1 MRVLPNFFLPAP
13 AFPLDAIRRHSLFA
27 ILMHSLN
34 KFLSQRRRRG
44 GFTLIELLVVIV
56 ILAALAALIVPNIG
70 MYGRSSDM
78 AVSAKSQ
85 ADIAN
90 QVSIFFVTQ
99 KRYPQG
105 LDSLLDT
112 TGAVYASDTTNGDT
126 QTRGLPYS
134 GADGTRLQAQL
145 AVAALTNAT
154 NAEYLRSLSRGG
166 FDWVYDH
173 DTTAINSNLSN
184 TTFRGIV
191 ADANGTGNAA
201 PSSVNVA
208 EVTGSYLIGKLVPGG
223 LKAGQRLVAFG
234 FGNKNTAI
242 GKTSTTTPLYPGA
255 DKTYYGRYVAYFMVY
270 ASGER
275 ATLLGVSDAYG
286 RTPDYT
292 QQQFNESLPDG
303 ARQG

>member
-1 MRVLPNFFLPAP
+1 MKTPVTNL
-13 AFPLDAIRRHSLFA
+13 
-27 ILMHSLN
+27 
-34 KFLSQRRRRG
+34 QRRQLG
-44 GFTLIELLVVIV
+44 AFTLIELLVVIV

-70 MYGRSSDM
+70 QYGRSTDM

-85 ADIAN
+85 ADIAS
-90 QVSIFFVTQ
+90 QVQLFFVTQ

-112 TGAVYASDTTNGDT
+112 TGAIYASDTTNADT
-126 QTRGLPYS
+126 QTRGLPYG

-145 AVAALTNAT
+145 VSSTLTNAA
-154 NAEYLRSLSRGG
+154 NAEYLRSASRSG

-173 DTTAINSNLSN
+173 DTAVINSNLSN
-184 TTFRGIV
+184 TTFRGLI
-191 ADANGTGNAA
+191 ADANGTGNTA
-201 PSSVNVA
+201 PTSVPVA
-208 EVTGSYLIGKLVPGG
+208 EVTGAYLLGKLVPQG
-223 LKAGQRLVAFG
+223 LKAGERIIAFG
-234 FGNKNTAI
+234 FGQKNTAI
-242 GKTSTTTPLYPGA
+242 GKTTTTTPLYPGA
-255 DKTYYGRYVAYFMVY
+255 DKSYYGRYVVYFKVY

-275 ATLLGVSDAYG
+275 ATLVGVSDAYG

>member
-1 MRVLPNFFLPAP
+1 MKQNPHRNP
-13 AFPLDAIRRHSLFA
+13 RRS
-27 ILMHSLN
+27 
-34 KFLSQRRRRG
+34 RG
-44 GFTLIELLVVIV
+44 AFTLIELLVVIV

-70 MYGRSSDM
+70 QYGRSTDM

-85 ADIAN
+85 ADIAS
-90 QVSIFFVTQ
+90 QVQQFFVTQ

-112 TGAVYASDTTNGDT
+112 TGALYSADTTNADT
-126 QTRGLPYS
+126 QTRGLPYG

-145 AVAALTNAT
+145 AVGALTNAT
-154 NAEYLRSLSRGG
+154 NAEYLRSLTRSG

-173 DTTAINSNLSN
+173 DTTAVNSNLSN
-184 TTFRGIV
+184 TTFRGLI

-208 EVTGSYLIGKLVPGG
+208 EVTGSYLLGKLVPGG
-223 LKAGQRLVAFG
+223 LKSGERIVAFG
-234 FGNKNTAI
+234 FGQKSTAI
-242 GKTSTTTPLYPGA
+242 GKTTTTCPLYPGA
-255 DKTYYGRYVAYFMVY
+255 DKTYYGRYVAYFKVY

-275 ATLLGVSDAYG
+275 ATLVGVSDAYG

-292 QQQFNESLPDG
+292 EQQFNESLPDG